1 MFPKSKRLKQGDKR
15 RQVVK
20 EKIKLARIREEH
32 KKTKK
37 VTEAKIEQI
46 LWSLLLEIVSFY
58 FFPLVGFQV
67 FNIQTFV
74 RSAWIEG
81 T

>member
-1 MFPKSKRLKQGDKR
+1 MFPKSKRLKQGDER

-46 LWSLLLEIVSFY
+46 LRSL
-58 FFPLVGFQV
+58 
-67 FNIQTFV
+67 TF
-74 RSAWIEG
+74 RDCQF
-81 T
+81 